1 MGAYK
6 KNTISDTDLNKIREF
21 LETIQYGS
29 VTVIVQDGKVIQ
41 IEKNEKVRIK

>member
-1 MGAYK
+1 MSAYK
-6 KNTISDTDLNKIREF
+6 KNTINDTDMNKIREF